1 MKKNTYI
8 FILITMGLFCSQF
21 HKKGSDYPYQP
32 VPFTQVH
39 FSDTFW
45 LPRIETNRTATIP
58 FAFKKCEETGRVR
71 NLQLAGQVNAGTITR
86 GTVCSSY
93 PFDDSDI
100 YKIVEGAAYSLN
112 TVPDAKLEV
121 YLDSLAAIISAA
133 QEQDGY
139 LYSFRTMNPE
149 KPHPWIGNE
158 RWVNDRMNASHE
170 LYNAGHFYEAAVA
183 HYYAT
188 GKRNYLDIALKN
200 ADLLCN
206 TFGPDKMKTAPGH
219 QVIEMGLAK
228 LYRVT
233 GEKKYLDL
241 ARFFL
246 EQRGRLQ
253 PQGSSYNQDHIPV
266 VQQTEGVG
274 HAVRAGYLYSGMADI
289 AALSGDA
296 AYLKAIDKIWD
307 NVVSKKLYI
316 TGGIGSAHDGEAFT
330 ENYDLPNLTAYNET
344 CAAIANVFWNHRMFL
359 LHGDAK
365 YFDVLEKSLYNGVIS
380 GISLDGLT
388 FFYPNPL
395 EADGKFA
402 FNQGALS
409 RKEWFDCSCCPS
421 NICRFIPSLPGY
433 VYAMRGDSL
442 FVNLFAASSA
452 KIKLDGRDIG
462 ITQETRYPW
471 DGHIRLTLSTLKK
484 AEWVMAIRIP
494 GWAQDKPVPSDLY
507 SFVDKAEE
515 PPVIKVNGVD
525 RLLNVHRGY
534 AMIADKWQDGDKI
547 EISLP
552 MPVRKVVANENVRAD
567 TGRICIQRGPLV
579 YCAEA
584 VDNSGKALNIVLP
597 QTAKLEPEFRPDLLN
612 GISVISGEALAG
624 YFDQKSQTIQ
634 TKPQKL
640 TVIPYYAWN
649 HRGVG
654 EMEVWFNSR

>member
-1 MKKNTYI
+1 MNKKIIILTYI
-8 FILITMGLFCSQF
+8 TLGLFCSHI
-21 HKKGSDYPYQP
+21 HKKSSDYPYQP

-58 FAFKKCEETGRVR
+58 FALKKCEETGRVR

-100 YKIVEGAAYSLN
+100 YKIVEGASYSLN
-112 TVPDAKLEV
+112 TVPDARLEV

-133 QEQDGY
+133 QEKDGY

-149 KPHPWIGNE
+149 KPHPWIGTE

-200 ADLLCN
+200 ADLLCQ

-289 AALSGDA
+289 AALSGDT

-316 TGGIGSAHDGEAFT
+316 TGGIGSAHEGEAFT

-433 VYAMRGDSL
+433 VYAIRGDSL
-442 FVNLFAASSA
+442 FVNLFAANSA
-452 KIKLDGRDIG
+452 KIRLHGRDIG

-471 DGHIRLTLSTLKK
+471 DGNIRLTLSTLKK

-525 RLLNVHRGY
+525 RPLNVHRGY

-552 MPVRKVVANENVRAD
+552 MPVRKVVANENVKAD
-567 TGRICIQRGPLV
+567 NGRICIQRGPLV

-584 VDNSGKALNIVLP
+584 VDNNGKALNIVLP
-597 QTAKLEPEFRPDLLN
+597 ESAKLETELRPDLLN
-612 GISVISGEALAG
+612 GMTVIIGEAQAQ
-624 YFDQKSQTIQ
+624 YFDQKSRTIK
-634 TKPQKL
+634 TKLQKL